1 MLNNQTPV
9 RVLHI
14 ASSDFFST
22 YGGGQVYVKNIVN
35 EMISK
40 KIELGILSAIPNQQY
55 IEKKTYKNIP
65 IYEVPPYST
74 EDILISAIKDFNP
87 TIIHTHSWEAEFSV
101 ISKKLNIPIVITTH
115 HGGLV
120 CPAGALMYVDNRI
133 CNRHIS
139 HKNCLRCELDNI
151 KTGRFWHPFMKHM
164 PESAYLRLGAFL
176 SKKKFI
182 PIITP
187 IGSTAASIHHHINN
201 WNNICQNSD
210 IVIAPCK
217 AIAQNMIFNGLDR
230 RKVRIVPHGIPLPSL
245 VPEFPEIANGKIKF
259 FYVGRISFIK
269 GLHILLEAFHIIEAP
284 QIELH
289 MIGGTGNK
297 EEERYLAKLHDKY
310 KKDNRIIWHGKV
322 NSEEIYNLTKDYH
335 VACSPSI
342 CLEVF
347 GLNIAEALAMKK
359 PVLSTLNG
367 GGEDQIED
375 GVNGWLV
382 PQNDVAAM
390 KTKME
395 EIIANPERIESISAN
410 CYAISI
416 ETHVKELLKIYK
428 ELV

>member
-1 MLNNQTPV
+1 MSNNRASI

-14 ASSDFFST
+14 ASGDFFST
-22 YGGGQVYVKNIVN
+22 YGGGQVYVKNIVD
-35 EMISK
+35 EMIRHHMDV
-40 KIELGILSAIPNQQY
+40 GILSTVDNRVS
-55 IEKKTYKNIP
+55 IEKKFYKNTP
-65 IYEVPPYST
+65 IYEIPPGLS
-74 EDILISAIKDFNP
+74 EDILMSVVKDYKP
-87 TIIHTHSWEAEFSV
+87 SVIHTHSREAEFSI
-101 ISKKLNIPIVITTH
+101 ISKKLGIPIVITTH

-120 CPAGALMYVDNRI
+120 CPAGALMGIDLRI
-133 CNRHIS
+133 CDKHIS
-139 HKNCLRCELDNI
+139 HKNCLRCELGNI
-151 KTGRFWHPFMKHM
+151 KTGRFWHPLMKHI
-164 PESAYLRLGAFL
+164 PENTYLRLGTFL

-182 PIITP
+182 PFITP
-187 IGSTAASIHHHINN
+187 VGSAGASVHNKLNN
-201 WNNICQNSD
+201 WRNICHSSG
-210 IVIAPCK
+210 IVIAPCR
-217 AIAQNMIFNGLDR
+217 AIADNMAFNGLDR
-230 RKVRIVPHGIPLPSL
+230 EKIRIVPHGIPLPSL